1 LAKGFRKT
9 SLSPITRIEK
19 ECLKDMKVSLGW
31 TLLLILALLYFI
43 SPIDI
48 VPEFFVGPGG
58 WVEDL
63 LLIGV
68 LMWLLMSRRPG
79 ESPGGFYRRYR
90 GYRRPSPGE
99 GGKESQERGASG
111 DHEERD
117 PFQILG
123 VEPGAS
129 RDEIKAAYR
138 RAVAKYH
145 PDKVTHLGKEFQ
157 ELAHQK
163 LVVIQ
168 RAYETLMKR

>member
-1 LAKGFRKT
+1 
-9 SLSPITRIEK
+9 
-19 ECLKDMKVSLGW
+19 MKVSLWW
-31 TLLLILALLYFI
+31 TLLLILVLLYFI

-48 VPEFFVGPGG
+48 VPEFFVGPVG
-58 WVEDL
+58 WIEDL
-63 LLIGV
+63 LLIGA

-79 ESPGGFYRRYR
+79 ESPGGFYQRYK
-90 GYRRPSPGE
+90 GYRRPSTAE
-99 GGKESQERGASG
+99 EGKESREGEAPG
-111 DHEERD
+111 EHEERD

-123 VEPGAS
+123 VKPGAS

-168 RAYETLMKR
+168 KAYETLMKR